1 MNSKSLAAQG
11 PGVIRKTACA
21 MVIASLVAGCA
32 TEGGTGYS
40 IGGSQ
45 ATGQGAVGAGIGAVA
60 GNVLGYMT
68 GSDRTTTTVLGALI
82 GGGIG
87 YWRGLQADRSL
98 QQAEV
103 SSREI
108 AQVQSNSRYQYEQPK
123 LYAKESTR
131 GGQKVATF
139 DKLETPIPYEAVR
152 YHSEDAAQVL
162 RKLGAL
168 AAKNDSD
175 VSVYAPTKEARDYMI
190 SEIRRG
196 AGGVRLSINSSYSKE
211 TKVVIGGVPS

>member
-1 MNSKSLAAQG
+1 M
-11 PGVIRKTACA
+11 RKTACA

-68 GSDRTTTTVLGALI
+68 GTDRTTATVLGALI

-87 YWRGLQADRSL
+87 YWRGLQADRRL
-98 QQAEV
+98 QQAEA
-103 SSREI
+103 SSKDI
-108 AQVQSNSRYQYEQPK
+108 AQVQSNSQYQYEQPK
-123 LYAKESTR
+123 LYAKEAQQ

-139 DKLETPIPYEAVR
+139 DKLETPIPYEAVKN
-152 YHSEDAAQVL
+152 HSEDAVQVL
-162 RKLGAL
+162 RKLGGL

-175 VSVYAPTKEARDYMI
+175 VFVYAPTKEARDYMI
-190 SEIRRG
+190 SQIRRG
-196 AGGVRLSINSSYSKE
+196 AGGARLTIESTYSKE
-211 TKVVIGGVPS
+211 TKVVIGGVPA